1 MPSCSS
7 ALRVTTTSNG
17 CPPPWP
23 QVGASARSG
32 CGAPSATSTPPPGRS
47 SATWTPRICRTRRS
61 TSRAGTGAP
70 RSARPAPRPTAP
82 TPTSSSEPGWQAA
95 RACPSRSPSTRAC
108 SPPSPP
114 PPSAPS
120 TPASPPTAGRV
131 ARCRPRRKANYCP
144 HGRRLSCGQRHKE
157 DRRLPGQAAVP
168 RLLRLQR
175 CRRVERPRPRAVAAH
190 RHRPPPPPGQARQD
204 PRHPGQAVLRQG
216 RRVPAPRADPL
227 PRHLPPRRPRPP
239 PPRTDPPAP
248 SGVHRR
254 RAGRCHP
261 AGRAA

>member
-1 MPSCSS
+1 MSSPALAQAPVLVDDRPGQERAPGHSTPSCLT
-7 ALRVTTTSNG
+7 APPVTTTSNG
-17 CPPPWP
+17 WAPPWP

-32 CGAPSATSTPPPGRS
+32 CAAPSATSTPPPGRS
-47 SATWTPRICRTRRS
+47 SATWTPRTCRTRRS

-82 TPTSSSEPGWQAA
+82 TPTSSSAPGWQAA
-95 RACPSRSPSTRAC
+95 RASPSRSPSTRAC

-120 TPASPPTAGRV
+120 TPASPPTVGRV

-168 RLLRLQR
+168 GLLRLQR
-175 CRRVERPRPRAVAAH
+175 GGRVERPRPRAVAPH
-190 RHRPPPPPGQARQD
+190 RHRHPPPAWTSS
-204 PRHPGQAVLRQG
+204 
-216 RRVPAPRADPL
+216 
-227 PRHLPPRRPRPP
+227 PRPTASGSSCP
-239 PPRTDPPAP
+239 TPRSP
-248 SGVHRR
+248 SSSG
-254 RAGRCHP
+254 AG
-261 AGRAA
+261 